1 MGAYMTCFMG
11 GMAVA
16 PLVGGVMIEHWW
28 WGSVFLLGVPV
39 MAVVLIAAPRVLPE
53 YRATS
58 AGRPDLPSAALSL
71 SSILLIV
78 GALKLAVGEG
88 LSWRPVAAAAV
99 GLALGAIFVRRQRTL
114 ADPLVMASGFLAFAL
129 VAQGA
134 AGLAAM
140 VCGSVLSTAGIGA
153 VVPFLMNDVISRA
166 PQERAGSAA
175 SLVQTANEIGIA
187 TGMVV
192 LGSIGTVVYRSAL
205 TSSTG
210 GATGSWVEGFG
221 LAAAEQD
228 PVLLGHVQDAFVSGF
243 RAVGVFGV
251 AVMAVVLV
259 LRLGRGRR

>member
-1 MGAYMTCFMG
+1 M
-11 GMAVA
+11 V
-16 PLVGGVMIEHWW
+16 
-28 WGSVFLLGVPV
+28 SSNLGPWLGRRLPPSR
-39 MAVVLIAAPRVLPE
+39 VVL
-53 YRATS
+53 
-58 AGRPDLPSAALSL
+58 G
-71 SSILLIV
+71 
-78 GALKLAVGEG
+78 G
-88 LSWRPVAAAAV
+88 L
-99 GLALGAIFVRRQRTL
+99 
-114 ADPLVMASGFLAFAL
+114 LVMASGFLAFTL

-153 VVPFLMNDVISRA
+153 VIPFLMNDVISRA

-221 LAAAEQD
+221 RAAAEQD
-228 PVLLGHVQDAFVSGF
+228 QVLLGQVQDAFVSGF

-259 LRLGRGRR
+259 LRIGRKRR